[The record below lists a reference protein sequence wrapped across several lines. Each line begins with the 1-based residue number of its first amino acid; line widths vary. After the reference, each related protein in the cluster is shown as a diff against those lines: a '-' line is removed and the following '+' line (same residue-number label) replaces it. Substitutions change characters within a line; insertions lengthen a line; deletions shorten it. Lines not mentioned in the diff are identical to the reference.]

1 MIFCNY
7 EHILCQSLNLSNFEN
22 SHEELVLHLDKHS
35 FSLFRVLLV
44 IFLLLA
50 FLIVLIID
58 DLITFIKVNLS
69 PKLLVP
75 IKHVGLLSL
84 SIFVNQGFGE
94 AVDELTALVESNFA
108 FVVFLLG
115 IEQFKETRCI
125 QIGTSEL

>member
-44 IFLLLA
+44 IFLL
-50 FLIVLIID
+50 LIVLIID